1 MPISHEITWIFGY
14 GSLIWRPDF
23 PFIEKKR
30 ARLDGYARRF
40 WQGSPDHRGT
50 IENPGRVVTLVP
62 VEGSVCHGMAF
73 QIDPSDASEIIEQ
86 LDFRESGGYTR
97 TIATVNIGHFVE
109 AIVYIANP
117 NNQHFLGA
125 TSLEN
130 MAAHI
135 NRSIGPSGAN
145 YDYLKN
151 LAESLAL
158 FDIHDSH
165 IIELLRTCD
174 ALKPL

>member
-1 MPISHEITWIFGY
+1 MEKRQEATWVFGY

-23 PFIEKKR
+23 PFVEKKT
-30 ARLDGYARRF
+30 ARLNGYARRF

-50 IENPGRVVTLVP
+50 IEHPGRVVTLVP
-62 VEGSVCHGMAF
+62 VEGAVCHGMAF
-73 QIDPSDASEIIEQ
+73 QLAPSDVSDIIEA

-97 TIATVNIGHFVE
+97 TLATIDIGHCVE

-117 NNQHFLGA
+117 HNAHFLGT

-130 MAAHI
+130 MAIHI
-135 NRSIGPSGAN
+135 NRSIGPSGTN

-151 LAESLAL
+151 LADSLAQ
-158 FDIHDSH
+158 FDIQDSH

-174 ALKPL
+174 ALKTT

>member
-1 MPISHEITWIFGY
+1 
-14 GSLIWRPDF
+14 
-23 PFIEKKR
+23 
-30 ARLDGYARRF
+30 
-40 WQGSPDHRGT
+40 
-50 IENPGRVVTLVP
+50 
-62 VEGSVCHGMAF
+62 MAF
-73 QIDPSDASEIIEQ
+73 QIAPSDVSDVIEQ

-97 TIATVNIGHFVE
+97 TIATVDIGHAVE

-117 NNQHFLGA
+117 NNPYFLGA
-125 TSLEN
+125 TTLDS

-158 FDIHDSH
+158 FGIHDSH
-165 IIELLRTCD
+165 IIELLMTCD
-174 ALKPL
+174 ALKAT

>member
-1 MPISHEITWIFGY
+1 MPTEQQTTWIFGY
-14 GSLIWRPDF
+14 GSLIWRPGF
-23 PFIEKKR
+23 SFIDKKT
-30 ARLDGYARRF
+30 ARLNGYARRF

-50 IENPGRVVTLVP
+50 VEHPGRVVTLVP
-62 VEGSVCHGMAF
+62 LEGSVCHGMAF
-73 QIDPSDASEIIEQ
+73 QIASSDVSDVIEQ

-97 TIATVNIGHFVE
+97 TIATVDIGHAVE

-117 NNQHFLGA
+117 NNPYFLGA
-125 TSLEN
+125 TSLES

-158 FDIHDSH
+158 FGIHDSH

-174 ALKPL
+174 ALKAT